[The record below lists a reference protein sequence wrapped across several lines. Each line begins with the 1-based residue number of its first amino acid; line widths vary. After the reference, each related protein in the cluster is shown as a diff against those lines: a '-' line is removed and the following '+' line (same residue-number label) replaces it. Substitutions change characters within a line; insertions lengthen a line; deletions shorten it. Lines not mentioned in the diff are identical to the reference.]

1 MIIFIIYSQ
10 DRLKLGSNSLYLYVG
25 FPNERKPSDDIN
37 KYDHDFFQTELAEGV
52 GGFYSMA
59 VTSGGQDAVL
69 DAETQLVFSEFIDLM
84 PKIQEANTISE
95 ELRTVN
101 FAATSLVLEL
111 PILFDISTEY
121 Y

>member
-1 MIIFIIYSQ
+1 M
-10 DRLKLGSNSLYLYVG
+10 
-25 FPNERKPSDDIN
+25 N
-37 KYDHDFFQTELAEGV
+37 KYDYDFFQTELAEGV

-59 VTSGGQDAVL
+59 AASGGQDAVL

-101 FAATSLVLEL
+101 FPAEV
-111 PILFDISTEY
+111 
-121 Y
+121 